1 VDTLGHLLAL
11 KVTPANEQ
19 DRAQVADLTEAL
31 QKATGQTV
39 QMAFVDQGY
48 TGQTAADDAA
58 AHGVRLEVVK
68 LAEARKGFVLLPRR
82 WVVERTFG
90 WAARFRRLARDYER
104 LATTIGGFHWLAL
117 AGLMLTNLF
126 RQSA

>member
-1 VDTLGHLLAL
+1 LGHLLAL

-19 DRAQVADLTEAL
+19 DRAQVADLSKAL
-31 QKATGQTV
+31 QEATGQTV

-68 LAEARKGFVLLPRR
+68 LAEAREGFVLLPRR

-104 LATTIGGFHWLAL
+104 LATTIAGFHWLAL
-117 AGLMLTNLF
+117 GGLMLASVF
-126 RQSA
+126 